1 MEIKGK
7 NLRALQFSG
16 LSYFCQYFF
25 DMKTIQDISFS
36 GKRALIRVDFNVPLN
51 EQKQVTDNTR
61 IRAALPTIQHI
72 LKAGG
77 SVVLMSH
84 LGRPKGRDAEF
95 SLQPVAE
102 HLKTLIS
109 SPVEFCSS
117 CVGKEAEMASHALQ
131 PGSVLL
137 LENLRF
143 HAEETKGDE
152 LFSDQLAK
160 HGDVYVNDAFG
171 TAHRAHASTAI
182 IASRFNEKCF
192 GFLIENELKS
202 IDLALNSGK
211 KPLTAIVGGAKV
223 SSKITIMETLLDSVD
238 HMIVGGGM
246 AFTFVR
252 ALGGKTGSSLVEED
266 QIATAKQILAAAKEK
281 GVEIHLPTDA
291 ILADAFSA
299 SANTQTCNIMD
310 IPEGWM
316 GLDIGPETIENYC
329 RVIQASGTILW
340 NGPMGVFELAPFQKG
355 TKDVALSL
363 ASATKNK
370 GTFTLVGGGDS
381 VAAVNLFDLAD
392 QVSYVSTGGGAMLEY
407 LEGKELPGIAAIK
420 FG

>member
-1 MEIKGK
+1 
-7 NLRALQFSG
+7 
-16 LSYFCQYFF
+16 
-25 DMKTIQDISFS
+25 MKTIQDISFS
-36 GKRALIRVDFNVPLN
+36 GKQALIRVDFNVPLN
-51 EQKQVTDNTR
+51 EQKQVTDDTR

-72 LKAGG
+72 LKEGG

-84 LGRPKGRDAEF
+84 LGRPQGEDMQF
-95 SLQPVAE
+95 SLRTVAE
-102 HLKTLIS
+102 HLQSLIS
-109 SPVEFCSS
+109 NSVQFCAS
-117 CVGKEAEMASHALQ
+117 CVGAEAEAASKALQ
-131 PGSVLL
+131 PGSILL

-143 HAEETKGDE
+143 HVQETTGDAI
-152 LFSDQLAK
+152 FTDQLAK

-182 IASRFNEKCF
+182 IASRFIAKCF

-211 KPLTAIVGGAKV
+211 KPLTAIIGGAKV

-252 ALGGKTGSSLVEED
+252 ALGGTTGSSLVEED
-266 QIATAKQILAAAKEK
+266 QIGTAKRILAAAKEK
-281 GVEIHLPTDA
+281 GVQIHLPSDA
-291 ILADAFSA
+291 IIADAFSA
-299 SANTQTCNIMD
+299 SANIQTCNIMD
-310 IPEGWM
+310 IPKGWM
-316 GLDIGPETIENYC
+316 GLDIGPETIQNYC
-329 RVIQASGTILW
+329 SVIQKSGTILW
-340 NGPMGVFELAPFQKG
+340 NGPMGVFELEPFQKG

-363 ASATKNK
+363 AGATKNQ

-381 VAAVNLFDLAD
+381 VAAVNLFNLAD